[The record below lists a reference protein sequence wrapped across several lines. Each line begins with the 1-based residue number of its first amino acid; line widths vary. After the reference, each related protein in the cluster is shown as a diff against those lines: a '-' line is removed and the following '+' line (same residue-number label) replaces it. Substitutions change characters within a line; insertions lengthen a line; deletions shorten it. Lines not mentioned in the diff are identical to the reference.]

1 MPAIGMTVLR
11 GIASLFRSLAR
22 YAPTRRF
29 AAVILICSPVWLFSR
44 STAGQIA
51 AAIVIA
57 LILLAVLIDAL
68 RIPGTEAISITR
80 AVLGAAGIG
89 DTHEAHYHIVS
100 SWPQPVRAT
109 ISHRVPAQI
118 VAPLAH
124 TPFLLEPVAAIDIP
138 FEITGRARGIFPLGP
153 VALTVFGPWR
163 MMRHSLIYSLEDT
176 ISIAPSMRSAGRYRL
191 LAAQHRVRVA
201 GQRVIRRRGAGTAF
215 SSLRDY
221 TPGDDPRRID
231 WKATARRNRLIS
243 REFSVEQGQTVMI
256 AIDAGRI
263 MTQLS
268 GDQSRF
274 EWALMAAITLAD
286 VALSAGDRVGL
297 IVFNTSVQRYLA
309 PSREP
314 GTIAAIR
321 DALVG
326 VTATVTEPDYTAAFR
341 TLVERNRRRS
351 LIVLFTDVVDA
362 RSSRALIALTARSA
376 ERHLPLVVALRNEE
390 LMAAAI
396 PPAGSSDEQSF
407 ASVAAEELLS
417 AREDALQNMRQAG
430 VAVLDTSPETMTAA
444 LINRYLEIKERS
456 SL

>member
-1 MPAIGMTVLR
+1 MRVIRRIV
-11 GIASLFRSLAR
+11 SLFRSLAR
-22 YAPTRRF
+22 YSPTRRL
-29 AAVILICSPVWLFSR
+29 ALVVLVCSPVWLLSR
-44 STAGQIA
+44 SAAGQVA
-51 AAIVIA
+51 AAVVIV
-57 LILLAVLIDAL
+57 LILLGALIDAL
-68 RIPGTEAISITR
+68 RIPGTAAMSITR
-80 AVLGAAGIG
+80 AVPGATGIG
-89 DTHEAHYHIVS
+89 DTHEAHYRVAS
-100 SWPQPVRAT
+100 SWPQLLRAT

-118 VAPLAH
+118 LASLAH
-124 TPFLLEPVAAIDIP
+124 TTLLLEPGAVTDIP

-163 MMRHSLIYSLEDT
+163 LMRHSLIYYPEDT
-176 ISIAPSMRSAGRYRL
+176 ISVAPSMRSAGRYRL

-256 AIDAGRI
+256 AIDAGRM

-274 EWALMAAITLAD
+274 EWALMAALTLAD

-297 IVFNTSVQRYLA
+297 IVFNTSVQRYLS

-314 GTIAAIR
+314 GTIATIR

-326 VTATVTEPDYTAAFR
+326 VTATVTEPDYAAAFR
-341 TLVERNRRRS
+341 TLVQRNRRRS

-362 RSSRALIALTARSA
+362 RSSRALIALTTRSA

-396 PPAGSSDEQSF
+396 PPTRSNDEQSY

-417 AREDALQNMRQAG
+417 AREEALQNMRQAG

-456 SL
+456 TL

>member
-1 MPAIGMTVLR
+1 MPAIGMTVLH
-11 GIASLFRSLAR
+11 GIASLCRSLAR
-22 YAPTRRF
+22 YAPTRRL
-29 AAVILICSPVWLFSR
+29 AGIVLACSPVWLFSR
-44 STAGQIA
+44 SAAGQVA
-51 AAIVIA
+51 AAVIVA

-68 RIPGTEAISITR
+68 RIPGTEAVSITR
-80 AVLGAAGIG
+80 SVPGAIGIG
-89 DTHEAHYHIVS
+89 DTHEARYHIVS
-100 SWPQPVRAT
+100 SWPQLLRAT
-109 ISHRVPAQI
+109 ISHRLPAQI

-124 TPFLLEPVAAIDIP
+124 ATFLLEPGAVKEIP
-138 FEITGRARGIFPLGP
+138 FELTGHARGIFPLGP
-153 VALTVFGPWR
+153 TALTMFGPWR
-163 MMRHSLIYSLEDT
+163 LMRHSLIYYLNDT
-176 ISIAPSMRSAGRYRL
+176 ISIAPSMRSADRYRL

-201 GQRVIRRRGAGTAF
+201 GQRVIRRRGAGAAF

-243 REFSVEQGQTVMI
+243 REFSVEQGQTMMI
-256 AIDAGRI
+256 AIDAGRM

-274 EWALMAAITLAD
+274 EWALMAAITVAD

-297 IVFNTSVQRYLA
+297 IVFNTSVQRYLS

-314 GTIAAIR
+314 GTITAIR

-326 VTATVTEPDYTAAFR
+326 VTATLTEPDYAAAFR

-390 LMAAAI
+390 LIAAAI
-396 PPAGSSDEQSF
+396 PPTSSSDERSY

-417 AREDALQNMRQAG
+417 AREEALQNMRQAG

-456 SL
+456 TL

>member
-1 MPAIGMTVLR
+1 MQVLR
-11 GIASLFRSLAR
+11 GIASRFRSLAR
-22 YAPTRRF
+22 YSPARRL
-29 AAVILICSPVWLFSR
+29 AVIVLVCSPVWLFSR
-44 STAGQIA
+44 STAGQVA
-51 AAIVIA
+51 AAVVVA
-57 LILLAVLIDAL
+57 LILLAALIDAL
-68 RIPGTEAISITR
+68 RIAGTAAISITR
-80 AVLGAAGIG
+80 AVPAAVGIG
-89 DTHEAHYHIVS
+89 DTREAYYRVVSAWPYPLRAIV
-100 SWPQPVRAT
+100 
-109 ISHRVPAQI
+109 SHRVPAQ
-118 VAPLAH
+118 VMAPLGSS
-124 TPFLLEPVAAIDIP
+124 PLLLVPGVATEIP
-138 FEITGRARGIFPLGP
+138 FEITGGTRGVFSLGP
-153 VALTVFGPWR
+153 VALTMLGPWR
-163 MMRHSLIYSLEDT
+163 LMRHSMIYYLDDT
-176 ISIAPSMRSAGRYRL
+176 ISVAPSMRSAGRYRL

-201 GQRVIRRRGAGTAF
+201 GQRIVRRRGLGTAF

-221 TPGDDPRRID
+221 TPGDDPRHID

-256 AIDAGRI
+256 AIDAGRM

-268 GDQSRF
+268 GDQPRF
-274 EWALMAAITLAD
+274 EWALTAALTLAD

-321 DALVG
+321 EALVG
-326 VTATVTEPDYTAAFR
+326 VTATVTEPDYAAAFR

-390 LMAAAI
+390 LMEAAI
-396 PPAGSSDEQSF
+396 PPTSSSNEQSY
-407 ASVAAEELLS
+407 ASAAAEELLS
-417 AREDALQNMRQAG
+417 AREEALQNMRSAG

-456 SL
+456 TL